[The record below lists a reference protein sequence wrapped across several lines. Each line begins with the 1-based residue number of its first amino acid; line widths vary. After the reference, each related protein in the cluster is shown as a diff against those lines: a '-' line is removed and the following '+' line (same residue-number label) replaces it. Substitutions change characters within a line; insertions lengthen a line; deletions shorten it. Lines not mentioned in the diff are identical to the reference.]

1 MSPENKT
8 KKKENWFSR
17 LSRNLFKK
25 ASTDPPQ
32 SESIQTTSESV
43 KTIPEPQK
51 LSSQQTQ
58 EFIQQKL
65 LGELTKLKASLV
77 IESSQSF
84 TNENEAK
91 KDTNKGP
98 KLDEFD
104 INRFNQPYNGLNIVS
119 PVIKPHST
127 GSGMI
132 IPNQGKNS
140 PPNKEPVQQTP
151 VMEIRKNFLK
161 ELVRLKKVVNET
173 EIESDED
180 LEEKNLLSKKLKEE
194 LSQFKKSIKDAPT
207 EEEKKILLEGD
218 WDVW

>member
-25 ASTDPPQ
+25 TSTDIPQ
-32 SESIQTTSESV
+32 SDSIQTTSDPS

-77 IESSQSF
+77 IESSQSS

-91 KDTNKGP
+91 GDTSKGP

-104 INRFNQPYNGLNIVS
+104 INRFNQPYSGLNIVS
-119 PVIKPHST
+119 PVIRPHST
-127 GSGMI
+127 GPGINPSNAI
-132 IPNQGKNS
+132 NISKQNV
-140 PPNKEPVQQTP
+140 EAAQQTP

-173 EIESDED
+173 EAESEED